1 MNELNISESAVYKTF
16 NRQDFP
22 AIKVGKK
29 SLVMLL
35 PYLIWKMERKD
46 QRYRLLKK
54 GRPTKNENGAIY
66 YDKDKKRWECWY
78 YVVNPSTLKKQRKC
92 PSTRH
97 AQT

>member
-1 MNELNISESAVYKTF
+1 MEELNIITNEELDELFGDVDSQYTKTELITLDSMQKIPNPFLMLTVKDVMKDLNISESAVYKTF

-46 QRYRLLKK
+46 
-54 GRPTKNENGAIY
+54 
-66 YDKDKKRWECWY
+66 
-78 YVVNPSTLKKQRKC
+78 
-92 PSTRH
+92 
-97 AQT
+97 

>member
-1 MNELNISESAVYKTF
+1 MEELNIITNEELDELFGDVDSQYTKTELMTLDSMQKIPNPFLMLTVKDVMKDLNISESAVYKTF

-46 QRYRLLKK
+46 
-54 GRPTKNENGAIY
+54 
-66 YDKDKKRWECWY
+66 
-78 YVVNPSTLKKQRKC
+78 
-92 PSTRH
+92 
-97 AQT
+97 

>member
-1 MNELNISESAVYKTF
+1 MEELNIITVEELDELFGDEDSQYTKTELMTLDSMQKIPNPFLMLTVKDVMKDLNISESAVYKTF

-46 QRYRLLKK
+46 
-54 GRPTKNENGAIY
+54 
-66 YDKDKKRWECWY
+66 
-78 YVVNPSTLKKQRKC
+78 
-92 PSTRH
+92 
-97 AQT
+97 

>member
-1 MNELNISESAVYKTF
+1 MEELNIITDEELDELFGDEDSQYTKTELMTLDSMQKIPNPFLMLTVKDVMKDLNISESAVYKTF

-46 QRYRLLKK
+46 
-54 GRPTKNENGAIY
+54 
-66 YDKDKKRWECWY
+66 
-78 YVVNPSTLKKQRKC
+78 
-92 PSTRH
+92 
-97 AQT
+97 

>member
-1 MNELNISESAVYKTF
+1 MEKNIDIITNEKLDELFGDEDSQYTKTELMALDSMKKIPNPFLMLNVKDVMKDLNISESAVYKTF

-46 QRYRLLKK
+46 
-54 GRPTKNENGAIY
+54 
-66 YDKDKKRWECWY
+66 
-78 YVVNPSTLKKQRKC
+78 
-92 PSTRH
+92 
-97 AQT
+97 

>member
-1 MNELNISESAVYKTF
+1 MENINLITNEELEELFVDEDNQYTKTELMTLDSMQKIPNPFLMLTVKDVMKDLNISESAVYKTF

-46 QRYRLLKK
+46 
-54 GRPTKNENGAIY
+54 
-66 YDKDKKRWECWY
+66 
-78 YVVNPSTLKKQRKC
+78 
-92 PSTRH
+92 
-97 AQT
+97 

>member
-1 MNELNISESAVYKTF
+1 MEELNIITNEELDELFGDEDSQYTKTELMTLDSMQKIPNPFLMLTVKDVMKDLNISESAVYKTF

-46 QRYRLLKK
+46 
-54 GRPTKNENGAIY
+54 
-66 YDKDKKRWECWY
+66 
-78 YVVNPSTLKKQRKC
+78 
-92 PSTRH
+92 
-97 AQT
+97 

>member
-1 MNELNISESAVYKTF
+1 MEELNIITNEELDELFGDENSQYTKTELMTLDSMQKIPNPFLMLTVKDVMKDLNISESAVYKTF

-46 QRYRLLKK
+46 
-54 GRPTKNENGAIY
+54 
-66 YDKDKKRWECWY
+66 
-78 YVVNPSTLKKQRKC
+78 
-92 PSTRH
+92 
-97 AQT
+97 

>member
-1 MNELNISESAVYKTF
+1 MEELNIITKEELDELFRDEDSQYTKTELMTLDSMQKIPNPFLMLTVKDVMKDLNISESAVYKTF

-46 QRYRLLKK
+46 
-54 GRPTKNENGAIY
+54 
-66 YDKDKKRWECWY
+66 
-78 YVVNPSTLKKQRKC
+78 
-92 PSTRH
+92 
-97 AQT
+97 

>member
-1 MNELNISESAVYKTF
+1 MEELNIITNEELDELFGDEESQYTKTELMTLDSMKKIPNPFLMLTVKDVMKDLNISESAVYKTF

-46 QRYRLLKK
+46 
-54 GRPTKNENGAIY
+54 
-66 YDKDKKRWECWY
+66 
-78 YVVNPSTLKKQRKC
+78 
-92 PSTRH
+92 
-97 AQT
+97 

>member
-1 MNELNISESAVYKTF
+1 MVINMENIEIVTEKLIDEILENDVQKKIMILDSLQKVDNPFAMLTIKDVMKDLNISESAVYKTF

-46 QRYRLLKK
+46 
-54 GRPTKNENGAIY
+54 
-66 YDKDKKRWECWY
+66 
-78 YVVNPSTLKKQRKC
+78 
-92 PSTRH
+92 
-97 AQT
+97 